1 MEDNTQPVVDT
12 APVQETNSI
21 LNTEEALG
29 YDEYVNE
36 NMPKGYD
43 TTEVD
48 NGIMEFAKANNFTRA
63 QLNALRKYVLDDDI
77 ATTIEEAKTKE
88 ENLTKAIMDLH
99 QEWGNSFNFR
109 VSNINKMI
117 DKADNNGELRK
128 YLDESGLD
136 NDPRFVR
143 MMDKLVSAFTGEE
156 RTVVSK
162 NADIVTPE
170 TIQGEINKLVSNKA
184 YFDANDPNHQY
195 IVNQVKSLYERLYG
209 EN

>member
-29 YDEYVNE
+29 YDDYVNE

-48 NGIMEFAKANNFTRA
+48 NGIMEFAKANNLNRT

-77 ATTIEEAKTKE
+77 ATTLEEAKTKE
-88 ENLTKAIMDLH
+88 DNLNKAIMDLQ

-117 DKADNNGELRK
+117 DKADNSGELRK

-156 RTVVSK
+156 KVVPPK
-162 NADIVTPE
+162 NNVE
-170 TIQGEINKLVSNKA
+170 SVESIQGEINKLVATKA
-184 YFDANDPNHQY
+184 YFDGNDPNHKAT
-195 IVNQVKSLYERLYG
+195 VEAVSNLYARLYQV
-209 EN
+209 

>member
-12 APVQETNSI
+12 TPVQETNSI
-21 LNTEEALG
+21 LDTEE
-29 YDEYVNE
+29 YINE

-63 QLNALRKYVLDDDI
+63 QLNTKRKYVLDDDI
-77 ATTIEEAKTKE
+77 ASTIEEAKTKE
-88 ENLTKAIMDLH
+88 ENLNKAIMDLQ

-156 RTVVSK
+156 KTVVSK

>member
-21 LNTEEALG
+21 INTEEALG
-29 YDEYVNE
+29 YDDYVNE

-43 TTEVD
+43 TTDVD
-48 NGIMEFAKANNFTRA
+48 NEIMEFAKANNFNRS

-77 ATTIEEAKTKE
+77 ATTLEEAKTKE
-88 ENLTKAIMDLH
+88 ENLNKAIMDLQ

-109 VSNINKMI
+109 ISNINKMI
-117 DKADNNGELRK
+117 DKADNSGELRK

-143 MMDKLVSAFTGEE
+143 MMDKLVSAFSSEE
-156 RTVVSK
+156 KVVPPK
-162 NADIVTPE
+162 NNVE
-170 TIQGEINKLVSNKA
+170 SVESIQGEINKLVSTKA
-184 YFDANDPNHQY
+184 YFDGNDPNHKAT
-195 IVNQVKSLYERLYG
+195 VEAVSNLYARLYQ
-209 EN
+209 E